1 MSSYRLPTGR
11 IPLREVQSPGHVAS
25 AGRGSQRSKTRTVP
39 FSADRYVILYYPFDR
54 GIEVA
59 AVIHG
64 ARDLEGLLRRGEL

>member
-1 MSSYRLPTGR
+1 
-11 IPLREVQSPGHVAS
+11 VV
-25 AGRGSQRSKTRTVP
+25 
-39 FSADRYVILYYPFDR
+39 LYYPFDR